1 MLAKFIVAVLPI
13 VCTALSRDTSE
24 AFLASPVKDEETM
37 GPNMHF
43 EPLSTTMKCVLNL
56 TIQYIV
62 VYTALG
68 IARSYC
74 DFKSVAH
81 KDSAIQVALL
91 AASETMFFAPMAC
104 LMFIG
109 FRMRVLQLT
118 KGEGNPQ
125 PWARMC
131 MEFVMYSITANTVI
145 ALVIPLF
152 TPNKVEFTETGDLK
166 TESEGGK
173 NPFSSPVMMTIFTV
187 LRYVLF
193 LGLYVGFGG
202 VLVAVFRF
210 KPPAG
215 VWEGEIPDVSPA
227 VACTMTLSCAFFLC
241 YLMLA
246 ISKTYTQF
254 AAGNTATTKFE
265 EVVKMAANTMG
276 LAPML
281 CVLFLGTRMRA
292 LHMDPVNGNPQRWAQ
307 NCFYVCT
314 YALIC
319 QTCVAIFVPLVLGGD
334 VKKRVDKSG
343 IEVSGDIEVGGEA
356 VNNLWGGYFAKALTA
371 VRFFIMVCVYACALA
386 VVCAVFTM
394 EHPGGKELT
403 PPISPTMQCVIN
415 LSFQYFFCYIL
426 LWIFITVEDFIDIDL
441 AFIKDAIETAKTTV
455 QFAPMLCVLFIA
467 TRMRALQIS
476 KNKGA
481 PQGWAQDGMYLA
493 SWALLIQFLMCLI
506 LPIFTGKKYNTDSL
520 DGSKKADPKPIENP
534 VGAWIVTVFRYLAL
548 ICLFAG
554 VITVVTSVLMITPE
568 TANGRGSI
576 PVVGDGTLGVDLV
589 PGAPPAVTDIPGA
602 KGAMEAT
609 GSTVGS
615 GADVV
620 SDAGETV
627 AAAPAGVADTTKKAV
642 SF

>member
-1 MLAKFIVAVLPI
+1 MLARLVL
-13 VCTALSRDTSE
+13 ALSTAE
-24 AFLASPVKDEETM
+24 ALSLSGTASFLAAEVGEPDL

-62 VYTALG
+62 IYTALG
-68 IARSYC
+68 ISRSYC
-74 DFKSVAH
+74 DFKGESYD
-81 KDSAIQVALL
+81 KSAIQNALK

-125 PWARMC
+125 MWARMC
-131 MEFVMYSITANTVI
+131 MEAVMYAITVNTLI
-145 ALVIPLF
+145 ALIIPLF
-152 TPNKVEFTETGDLK
+152 TENEVEMSDTGEMKMD
-166 TESEGGK
+166 GK
-173 NPFSSPVMMTIFTV
+173 NPFASQTMQVVFTV

-193 LGLYVGFGG
+193 LALYVGFGG

-210 KPPAG
+210 TPDPA
-215 VWEGEIPDVSPA
+215 VWQGAVPDVSPA
-227 VACTMTLSCAFFLC
+227 VACTMTLSCMFFLV

-246 ISKTYTQF
+246 ISRTYTQF
-254 AAGNTATTKFE
+254 VVGNTGSSHFE
-265 EVVKMAANTMG
+265 DVVKMAATTMG

-307 NCFYVCT
+307 NCFYVCS
-314 YALIC
+314 YALIV
-319 QTCVAIFVPLVLGGD
+319 QTCVSIFIPLVLKGSKVTKG
-334 VKKRVDKSG
+334 RA
-343 IEVSGDIEVGGEA
+343 EGDIQVEGVDA
-356 VNNLWGGYFAKALTA
+356 FGGYLAKALTG
-371 VRFFIMVCVYACALA
+371 VRFFVMICVYAGALA

-394 EHPGGKELT
+394 QHPDGKEFT

-415 LSFQYFFCYIL
+415 LSFQYFFIYIL
-426 LWIFITVEDFIDIDL
+426 LWIFITVEDFTSIDL
-441 AFIKDAIETAKTTV
+441 TFVRDAVESAKTTV

-476 KNKGA
+476 DNKGA

-493 SWALLIQFLMCLI
+493 SWALLIQFLMCLL
-506 LPIFTGKKYNTDSL
+506 LPLFTGKKYTTDSL
-520 DGSKKADPKPIENP
+520 DGATKADETPVANPI
-534 VGAWIVTVFRYLAL
+534 GAWCVTVLRYLAL
-548 ICLFAG
+548 VALFAG
-554 VITVVTSVLMITPE
+554 VITVITSVLMITPE
-568 TANGRGSI
+568 TANGRGAI
-576 PVVGDGTLGVDLV
+576 PVLGDGTLGADLV
-589 PGAPPAVTDIPGA
+589 PGAPPSVADVPGA

-620 SDAGETV
+620 SGAGETV
-627 AAAPAGVADTTKKAV
+627 ASGPKAAVDAV

>member
-1 MLAKFIVAVLPI
+1 MLAQLVLAVLPA
-13 VCTALSRDTSE
+13 VCTALTRDTSE

-314 YALIC
+314 YSLIC
-319 QTCVAIFVPLVLGGD
+319 QTCVAIFVPLVLGG
-334 VKKRVDKSG
+334 
-343 IEVSGDIEVGGEA
+343 EVTKGKAEGDIEVGGES
-356 VNNLWGGYFAKALTA
+356 VNKMWGGYFAKALTA
-371 VRFFIMVCVYACALA
+371 VRFFIMLCVYAGALA

-394 EHPGGKELT
+394 EHPQGKELT
-403 PPISPTMQCVIN
+403 PPVSPTMQCVIN
-415 LSFQYFFCYIL
+415 LSFQYFFIYIL
-426 LWIFITVEDFIDIDL
+426 LWIFITVEDFIPTIDL
-441 AFIKDAIETAKTTV
+441 TFVKDAIETAKTTV

-493 SWALLIQFLMCLI
+493 SWALLIQFLMCLV
-506 LPIFTGKKYNTDSL
+506 LPIFTGKKYQTDSL
-520 DGSKKADPKPIENP
+520 DGAKKADPKPIENP

-548 ICLFAG
+548 ICLFGG
-554 VITVVTSVLMITPE
+554 VITVVASVLMITPE
-568 TANGRGSI
+568 TANGRGAI

-589 PGAPPAVTDIPGA
+589 PGAPPAVTDLPGA

-609 GSTVGS
+609 GSTVGG

-620 SDAGETV
+620 SNAGETV
-627 AAAPAGVADTTKKAV
+627 SAPVASAGGAVTDAV

>member
-1 MLAKFIVAVLPI
+1 MLARLAVASVFS
-13 VCTALSRDTSE
+13 VQALSLAREES
-24 AFLASPVKDEETM
+24 FLATNFLTPEETM

-62 VYTALG
+62 IYTALG
-68 IARSYC
+68 ISRSYC
-74 DFKSVAH
+74 DFKGTAYD
-81 KDSAIQVALL
+81 KSAIQNALK

-104 LMFIG
+104 LMFLG

-131 MEFVMYSITANTVI
+131 MEAVMYAITANTLI
-145 ALVIPLF
+145 ALLIPIF
-152 TPNKVEFTETGDLK
+152 TEHEVEFSETGEMKMD
-166 TESEGGK
+166 GK
-173 NPFSSPVMMTIFTV
+173 NPFASPTMQVVFTV
-187 LRYVLF
+187 VRYMLF
-193 LGLYVGFGG
+193 LALYVGFGG

-210 KPPAG
+210 TPDPA
-215 VWEGEIPDVSPA
+215 VWEGAVPDISPA
-227 VACTMTLSCAFFLC
+227 VACTMTLSCMFFLV
-241 YLMLA
+241 YVMLA
-246 ISKTYTQF
+246 ISRSYSQF
-254 AAGNTATTKFE
+254 VVGNTKTTQFE

-292 LHMDPVNGNPQRWAQ
+292 LHMDPVGGNPQRWAQ
-307 NCFYVCT
+307 NCFYVCS
-314 YALIC
+314 YALIM
-319 QTCVAIFVPLVLGGD
+319 QTCVSIFIPLALGGSK
-334 VKKRVDKSG
+334 VKKGRA
-343 IEVSGDIEVGGEA
+343 EGDIEIEGVDM
-356 VNNLWGGYFAKALTA
+356 WGGYLAKGLTA
-371 VRFFIMVCVYACALA
+371 LRFFIMVCVYIGALA

-394 EHPGGKELT
+394 QHPDGKEFT

-415 LSFQYFFCYIL
+415 LSFQYFLIYIL
-426 LWIFITVEDFIDIDL
+426 LWIFITVEDFTTIDL
-441 AFIKDAIETAKTTV
+441 TFVRDAVESAKTTV

-476 KNKGA
+476 DNKGA

-493 SWALLIQFLMCLI
+493 SWALLIQFSMCLL
-506 LPIFTGKKYNTDSL
+506 LPFFTGKKYTTDSL
-520 DGSKKADPKPIENP
+520 DGSTKADETPVANPI
-534 VGAWIVTVFRYLAL
+534 GAWVVTILRYLAL
-548 ICLFAG
+548 VALFAG
-554 VITVVTSVLMITPE
+554 VITVITSVLTITPE

-589 PGAPPAVTDIPGA
+589 PGAPPSIADVPGA
-602 KGAMEAT
+602 KSTMEAT

-615 GADVV
+615 GADAV
-620 SDAGETV
+620 SGAGETV
-627 AAAPAGVADTTKKAV
+627 ASGPKAAVDAV